1 MPISEAELA
10 MVATTN
16 ETATVTTHPL
26 SSGALT
32 YQTITETA
40 NDLIS
45 SFVERIPYFVAALV
59 VMVIFWLLSAFFK
72 KIVRKLLGSHNS
84 HQNLVKVFQRV
95 GGALIFFIGFMIAMV
110 IAIPGFTPAKLIGA
124 LGIGSVAIGFAFK
137 DIFQNLLSGIL
148 LLISQPF
155 RIGDQI
161 VSGDYEGTV
170 EDIKIRATT
179 IQTYDGRQVVIPN
192 SDLYTS
198 VLTVNTAYKQR
209 RLQVGVGIG
218 YEDDIEA
225 AKLEIL
231 QALTKADTVSTLK
244 EPSVIATNLGDSTVD
259 LMVRW
264 YIEDGT
270 QANKVASIH
279 QVIVE
284 IKNALDSAGVNMPF
298 PVRTLDLSDP
308 SVKAI
313 VKQLN
318 KQEAVSD
325 SSGNKSLDRDSSG
338 KDGLNDQTHSI
349 NKTITE

>member
-1 MPISEAELA
+1 MPTSKAG
-10 MVATTN
+10 TTVN
-16 ETATVTTHPL
+16 TETATDTVTTDV
-26 SSGALT
+26 LT
-32 YQTITETA
+32 YQGITDTA
-40 NDLIS
+40 NELLS
-45 SFVERIPYFVAALV
+45 SFIDRIPYFVAAIV
-59 VMVIFWLLSAFFK
+59 VMVVFWLLSIVFK
-72 KIVRKLLGSHNS
+72 KVVRKLLGSRSH

-148 LLISQPF
+148 LLISEPF

-179 IQTYDGRQVVIPN
+179 IKTYDGRQVVIPN

-198 VLTVNTAYKQR
+198 ALTVNTAYKQR
-209 RLQVGVGIG
+209 RLQVAVGIG

-225 AKLEIL
+225 AKAEIL
-231 QALTKADTVSTLK
+231 QALDKVDSVSTKAN
-244 EPSVIATNLGDSTVD
+244 PSVIATGFGDSTID

-264 YIEDGT
+264 FIEDGT

-284 IKNALDSAGVNMPF
+284 IKNALDGAGVNIPF
-298 PVRTLDLSDP
+298 PIRTIDLSDP
-308 SVKAI
+308 SVTSIVAKMNEQQTIDTHKA
-313 VKQLN
+313 V
-318 KQEAVSD
+318 
-325 SSGNKSLDRDSSG
+325 
-338 KDGLNDQTHSI
+338 
-349 NKTITE
+349 TE

>member
-1 MPISEAELA
+1 MPTTEADLA
-10 MVATTN
+10 MVAATTTN
-16 ETATVTTHPL
+16 ETVAVNSASDST
-26 SSGALT
+26 LT
-32 YQTITETA
+32 YHSIAGTA

-45 SFVERIPYFVAALV
+45 SFVERIPYFVAAII
-59 VMVIFWLLSAFFK
+59 VMLIFWLLSRVFK
-72 KIVRKLLGSHNS
+72 KIVRKLLGSRSH

-148 LLISQPF
+148 LLISEPF

-179 IQTYDGRQVVIPN
+179 IKTYDGRQVVIPN

-225 AKLEIL
+225 AKAEIIT
-231 QALTKADTVSTLK
+231 ALGKSDTVSTLS

-264 YIEDGT
+264 YIDDGT

-279 QVIVE
+279 QVIVQ
-284 IKNALDSAGVNMPF
+284 IKTALDAAGVNMPF
-298 PVRTLDLSDP
+298 PVRTLDMSDP
-308 SVKAI
+308 SVKAL

-318 KQEAVSD
+318 KQEVNSVSD
-325 SSGNKSLDRDSSG
+325 GRIIGNDK
-338 KDGLNDQTHSI
+338 
-349 NKTITE
+349 

>member
-1 MPISEAELA
+1 MPTP
-10 MVATTN
+10 V
-16 ETATVTTHPL
+16 TATEPTNNAATDMM
-26 SSGALT
+26 T
-32 YQTITETA
+32 YQTIADTA
-40 NDLIS
+40 NELLV
-45 SFVERIPYFVAALV
+45 SFVERIPYFVAAIV
-59 VMVIFWLLSAFFK
+59 VMIIFWLLSIVFK
-72 KIVRKLLGSHNS
+72 KVVRKILGNRSR

-110 IAIPGFTPAKLIGA
+110 VAIPGFTPAKLIGA

-148 LLISQPF
+148 LLLSEPF

-179 IQTYDGRQVVIPN
+179 IKTYDGRQVVIPN

-198 VLTVNTAYKQR
+198 ALTVNTAYKQR
-209 RLQVGVGIG
+209 RLQVAVGIG

-225 AKLEIL
+225 AKAEIIS
-231 QALTKADTVSTLK
+231 ALDHSDTVSAK
-244 EPSVIATNLGDSTVD
+244 SKPSVIATGFGDSTID

-264 YIEDGT
+264 FIEDGT

-284 IKNALDSAGVNMPF
+284 IKKALDMAGVNMPF
-298 PVRTLDLSDP
+298 PIRTLDLSDP
-308 SVKAI
+308 SVKKALTEI
-313 VKQLN
+313 KA
-318 KQEAVSD
+318 QEGKVS
-325 SSGNKSLDRDSSG
+325 
-338 KDGLNDQTHSI
+338 
-349 NKTITE
+349 E

>member
-1 MPISEAELA
+1 MPTPESDP
-10 MVATTN
+10 VTS
-16 ETATVTTHPL
+16 TATNDV
-26 SSGALT
+26 LT
-32 YQTITETA
+32 YQSIADTA
-40 NDLIS
+40 NDLLS
-45 SFVERIPYFVAALV
+45 SFVERIPYFVAALI
-59 VMVIFWLLSAFFK
+59 VMVVFWLLSMVFK
-72 KIVRKLLGSHNS
+72 KIMSKLLGKRSR

-110 IAIPGFTPAKLIGA
+110 VAIPGFTPAKLIGA

-137 DIFQNLLSGIL
+137 DIFQNLLSGVL
-148 LLISQPF
+148 LLISEPF

-179 IQTYDGRQVVIPN
+179 IKTYDGRQVVIPN

-209 RLQVGVGIG
+209 RLQVAVGIG
-218 YEDDIEA
+218 YEDNIEE
-225 AKLEIL
+225 AKAEIT
-231 QALTKADTVSTLK
+231 QALTQADTVSTQSK
-244 EPSVIATNLGDSTVD
+244 PSVIATGLGDSTVD

-264 YIEDGT
+264 HIDDGT

-284 IKNALDSAGVNMPF
+284 IKNALDAAGVNMPF

-308 SVKAI
+308 SVKAV

-318 KQEAVSD
+318 KQEDPNEYQTDTASTSTSKH
-325 SSGNKSLDRDSSG
+325 SS
-338 KDGLNDQTHSI
+338 
-349 NKTITE
+349 